1 MLIARVVVETLP
13 GQARVVA
20 ERMAL
25 LSGMGSLSAE
35 SDHRVVADWKV
46 PSCDTREGISEVL
59 QAMNPEIV
67 EVYPTLM
74 SEED

>member
-13 GQARVVA
+13 GHAGTVA
-20 ERMAL
+20 ERMAH
-25 LSGMGSLSAE
+25 LSGMGSLSTE
-35 SDHRVVADWKV
+35 SDCRVVADWKV
-46 PSCDTREGISEVL
+46 PSCDTTEGLTEVL

-67 EVYPTLM
+67 VVYPTLV

>member
-13 GQARVVA
+13 GQVRIVA
-20 ERMAL
+20 DRMAL
-25 LSGMGSLSAE
+25 LSGMGSLGTE
-35 SDHRVVADWKV
+35 SDHRLIADWKV
-46 PSCDTREGISEVL
+46 PSTDTTEGISEVL

-67 EVYPTLM
+67 VVYPTLV

>member
-13 GQARVVA
+13 GQVRIVA

-25 LSGMGSLSAE
+25 LSGMGSLCTE
-35 SDHRVVADWKV
+35 SDHRLIADWKV
-46 PSCDTREGISEVL
+46 PSTDTTEGISEVL

-67 EVYPTLM
+67 VVYPTLV

>member
-13 GQARVVA
+13 GQARTVA
-20 ERMAL
+20 DRMAL
-25 LSGMGSLSAE
+25 LTGMGALSAE

-46 PSCDTREGISEVL
+46 PSCDNCEGISEVL
-59 QAMNPEIV
+59 HALNPEIV
-67 EVYPTLM
+67 EVYPTLV

>member
-20 ERMAL
+20 GRMAL
-25 LSGMGSLSAE
+25 LTGMGSLSAE
-35 SDHRVVADWKV
+35 SDHRLVCDWKV
-46 PSCDTREGISEVL
+46 PSTDTTEGISEVL

-67 EVYPTLM
+67 VVYPTLM

>member
-25 LSGMGSLSAE
+25 LTGMGSLSAE
-35 SDHRVVADWKV
+35 SDHRLTADWKV
-46 PSCDTREGISEVL
+46 PSTDNTEGISEVL

-67 EVYPTLM
+67 VVYPTLM